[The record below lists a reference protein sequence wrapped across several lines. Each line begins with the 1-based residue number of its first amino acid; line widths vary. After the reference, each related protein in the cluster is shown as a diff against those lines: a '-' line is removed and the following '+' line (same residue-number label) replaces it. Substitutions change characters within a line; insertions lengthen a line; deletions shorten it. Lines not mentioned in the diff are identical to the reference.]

1 MTRLVT
7 LLELLFVAFTEAVS
21 IPSTRDGGTSNS
33 VQLGWSRQDV
43 LTLISVCI
51 AVIGVLTAVLVSA
64 PGLRERLCKPFECKR
79 NPHLAIRATVPVTA
93 LAHVSFQ
100 RRHSPLFSC
109 NRIDPS

>member
-100 RRHSPLFSC
+100 RRKSPLFSC